1 MDLAQRHAVT
11 RSGRSGARPLVL
23 APGFGCDQD
32 MWRHVAPAFETDHE
46 VVRFDHV
53 GSGQSDATAYDA
65 DHYVTLQAYADDI
78 VELCRGLDLHDV
90 VLVGHSVAAMMG
102 VLAQRAA
109 PELFA
114 ALVLVGPSAC
124 YVDDPQ
130 TGYVGG
136 FEERDIEEL
145 LELLDSNY
153 LGWSRSM
160 APVIMGNADRPELGQ
175 ELTDSF
181 CRTDPD
187 VARQFAHV
195 TFTSDNRADLPH
207 VSVPTLV
214 LQCSDDNIAPV
225 SAGRHVHEAIPDST
239 WVQLDAVGHLPHLSS
254 PGETIAAMREFLDG
268 RR

>member
-1 MDLAQRHAVT
+1 MDLVQRHAVT
-11 RSGRSGARPLVL
+11 RTGRLGAPAMVL
-23 APGFGCDQD
+23 GPGFGCDQD
-32 MWRHVAPAFETDHE
+32 MWRHVAPAFESDHE

-53 GSGQSDATAYDA
+53 GSGQSDVSAYDPE
-65 DHYVTLQAYADDI
+65 HYDDLQAYADDI
-78 VELCRGLDLHDV
+78 VLLSRELGLRDI
-90 VLVGHSVAAMMG
+90 VLVGHSVAAMMA

-109 PELFA
+109 PDLFA

-124 YVDDPQ
+124 YVDDLE

-136 FEERDIEEL
+136 FDERDVEEL
-145 LELLDSNY
+145 LELLGSNY

-187 VARQFAHV
+187 VARQFARL

-207 VSVPTLV
+207 VSAPTLV
-214 LQCSDDNIAPV
+214 LQCTDDTIAPL
-225 SAGRHVHEAIPDST
+225 SAGRYVHDAIPDST
-239 WVQLDAVGHLPHLSS
+239 WVHLDAVGHLPHLSS
-254 PGETIAAMREFLDG
+254 PDETIAAIRSFLDA
-268 RR
+268 RA